1 MIAPF
6 DDSAFQ
12 SWPQLVAGAVLFGVM
27 FEAPVLLFDF
37 LAEGRLLFSRAALL
51 LGLGG
56 FLGYLCTGAA
66 IKTFGRASD

>member
-12 SWPQLVAGAVLFGVM
+12 SWPQLVVGAALFGVL
-27 FEAPVLLFDF
+27 FEAPILLFDF
-37 LAEGRLLFSRAALL
+37 LLEGRLLFSRAALL

-56 FLGYLCTGAA
+56 FFGYLGTGAF
-66 IKTFGRASD
+66 IKRFGQASD